1 MVLMTSSFLVARAKV
16 SAGFTIVSGLAVAA
30 FDLVYCSL
38 SVFRSVF
45 VPDINKQSS
54 QSSDQ
59 LWATRRI
66 QRGAGIR
73 AIVSDVQPKIW
84 GIVAAVTAPEAEKN
98 LKKLLFL
105 KAGVL
110 RNIPLH
116 LQTAVQL
123 TYRCFA
129 VFPLLISSHS
139 MTFEYFYWCT
149 CIRLWHIQTVFLF
162 EYYLAFWRQYQHL

>member
-1 MVLMTSSFLVARAKV
+1 MQEPVMLDITVSRREKLVEYVIHSAEQDPIDAMPCLTVNSIDDIIISCRSCVISQSRAKV

-59 LWATRRI
+59 LWATRHI

-73 AIVSDVQPKIW
+73 AIVSDVQPKI
-84 GIVAAVTAPEAEKN
+84 
-98 LKKLLFL
+98 
-105 KAGVL
+105 
-110 RNIPLH
+110 
-116 LQTAVQL
+116 
-123 TYRCFA
+123 
-129 VFPLLISSHS
+129 
-139 MTFEYFYWCT
+139 
-149 CIRLWHIQTVFLF
+149 
-162 EYYLAFWRQYQHL
+162 

>member
-1 MVLMTSSFLVARAKV
+1 MQEPVMLDITVSRREKLVEYVIHSAEQDSIDAMPCLTVNGIDDIIISCRSCVISQSRAKV

-59 LWATRRI
+59 LWATRHI

-73 AIVSDVQPKIW
+73 AIVSDVQPKI
-84 GIVAAVTAPEAEKN
+84 
-98 LKKLLFL
+98 
-105 KAGVL
+105 
-110 RNIPLH
+110 
-116 LQTAVQL
+116 
-123 TYRCFA
+123 
-129 VFPLLISSHS
+129 
-139 MTFEYFYWCT
+139 
-149 CIRLWHIQTVFLF
+149 
-162 EYYLAFWRQYQHL
+162 